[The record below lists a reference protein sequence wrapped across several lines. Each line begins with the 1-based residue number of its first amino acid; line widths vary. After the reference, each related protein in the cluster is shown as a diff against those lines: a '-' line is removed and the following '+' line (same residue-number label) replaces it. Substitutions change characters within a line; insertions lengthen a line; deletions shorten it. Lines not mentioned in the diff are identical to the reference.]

1 MPDIQDPKDTQ
12 KILDLVDKLL
22 QRALKESGPLF
33 MGKPDRWYD
42 DPHYRCLNDHVTTYY
57 LKSEA
62 CGCSL
67 CLKCYTQT
75 FLTFPEDRDGPL
87 TNPKE

>member
-1 MPDIQDPKDTQ
+1 MTNIQDPKDTQ
-12 KILDLVDKLL
+12 KILDLVNKLL
-22 QRALKESGPLF
+22 QRALNESGPLF

-42 DPHYRCLNDHVTTYY
+42 NPHFRCLYNHVSTVY

-62 CGCSL
+62 YGYPL
-67 CLKCYTQT
+67 CPKCYTQT

-87 TNPKE
+87 NDI